1 MHNDFYASGFIY
13 HLPSQQILLQQRHP
27 STTTAFPW
35 GLFEN
40 ELPADMQPETVFKN
54 TLQHLLGITVDA
66 IYPIYS
72 YFNEETKKN
81 YSLLYATIEKL
92 QEFPQKEE
100 ISFRWF
106 PFKDVLK
113 LQAEAQI
120 KHDIVVGQRVIE
132 AARRKA
138 NGEHTFQ

>member
-1 MHNDFYASGFIY
+1 MHKDFYASGFIY
-13 HLPSQQILLQQRHP
+13 HLPSQQILLQQHQT
-27 STTTAFPW
+27 STATAFPW
-35 GLFEN
+35 LLFEN
-40 ELPADMQPETVFKN
+40 VHTEDKEPATVFKD
-54 TLQHLLGITVDA
+54 TLLHLLGITVDA

-72 YFNEETKKN
+72 YLDEQTQKN
-81 YSLLYATIEKL
+81 YSLLYATVETL
-92 QEFPQKEE
+92 QEFPQKNGFT
-100 ISFRWF
+100 FRWF

-113 LQAEAQI
+113 LQAAEQI